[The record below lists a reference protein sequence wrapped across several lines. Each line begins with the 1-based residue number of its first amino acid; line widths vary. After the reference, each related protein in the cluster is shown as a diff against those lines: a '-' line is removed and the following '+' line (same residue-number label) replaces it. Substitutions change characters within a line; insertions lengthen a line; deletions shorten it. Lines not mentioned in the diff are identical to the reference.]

1 MIHVFSKWKCIF
13 VLPELQWFLNTNA
26 IPSHNL
32 PNVLWDL
39 HVINL
44 NHNLL
49 GIFSNFPEFIHI
61 VWPSQQLDKIL
72 IVGDD
77 HQLEVF
83 LTGSRLDNSIQQIEA
98 IGNIPYDKS
107 IMSIIAQFSNF
118 KHTSNIPRYIKP
130 KICVYFIYLLSHWFW
145 TLENTWLSLNDA
157 LKKLYVN
164 EFHKY
169 LPRITVC
176 QTTCICTVNI
186 SKYNLFLITK
196 SGMECLY
203 LIHIKNPDII

>member
-72 IVGDD
+72 IVGDY

-83 LTGSRLDNSIQQIEA
+83 LTGSWLDNSIQQIEA

-118 KHTSNIPRYIKP
+118 KHTPNIHKTKNLCLFHIS
-130 KICVYFIYLLSHWFW
+130 FI
-145 TLENTWLSLNDA
+145 TLILNTWKYMVEFKRC
-157 LKKLYVN
+157 LKKV
-164 EFHKY
+164 
-169 LPRITVC
+169 
-176 QTTCICTVNI
+176 IC
-186 SKYNLFLITK
+186 
-196 SGMECLY
+196 
-203 LIHIKNPDII
+203 

>member
-61 VWPSQQLDKIL
+61 IWPSQQLDKIL

-107 IMSIIAQFSNF
+107 IMSIIALVIHNSLTSSILILISWKYMVEFKQCLKNVMLMNF
-118 KHTSNIPRYIKP
+118 INIYQELRY
-130 KICVYFIYLLSHWFW
+130 V
-145 TLENTWLSLNDA
+145 
-157 LKKLYVN
+157 KLHAYV
-164 EFHKY
+164 
-169 LPRITVC
+169 
-176 QTTCICTVNI
+176 Q
-186 SKYNLFLITK
+186 
-196 SGMECLY
+196 
-203 LIHIKNPDII
+203 

>member
-32 PNVLWDL
+32 RNVLWDL

-98 IGNIPYDKS
+98 IGNTPYDKS

-118 KHTSNIPRYIKP
+118 KHTSNIHKTSNLCLFHIS
-130 KICVYFIYLLSHWFW
+130 FI
-145 TLENTWLSLNDA
+145 TLILNTWKYMVEFKRC
-157 LKKLYVN
+157 LKKV
-164 EFHKY
+164 
-169 LPRITVC
+169 
-176 QTTCICTVNI
+176 IC
-186 SKYNLFLITK
+186 
-196 SGMECLY
+196 
-203 LIHIKNPDII
+203 